1 MTATSR
7 IPEELRYTKTHEWF
21 RVEGDQAVVGI
32 TDHAQA
38 ELTDVV
44 FVDLPAVGKEVRA
57 EQAALVVES
66 VKTVSDI
73 YAPFSGT
80 VTEVNSA
87 LVSKPELVNQDPYG
101 SGWLFKLRPSEP
113 LGPARGLSASEYRAR
128 LTESPA

>member
-21 RVEGDQAVVGI
+21 RVEGEQVVVGI

-66 VKTVSDI
+66 VKTVSDV

-80 VTEVNSA
+80 ITEVNSA

-113 LGPARGLSASEYRAR
+113 LGPHRGLSASEYRAR

>member
-21 RVEGDQAVVGI
+21 RVEGEQAVVGI

-66 VKTVSDI
+66 VKTVSDV

-113 LGPARGLSASEYRAR
+113 LGPAHGLSASEYRAR
-128 LTESPA
+128 LTETPA